1 VPNHQ
6 LRQVKSEDSDA
17 VPIRAGIGF
26 MHIKTKDNVKDIIV
40 HMIGL
45 MGLLNR
51 HFKAHFIAKFLKKEL
66 SDLRNYFQELG
77 FTYDEV
83 KDEQGRIDYIVRRPR
98 AADSLQYEEKNM
110 EEAKS

>member
-1 VPNHQ
+1 MLSNFSITSAVPNHQ
-6 LRQVKSEDSDA
+6 LRQVKSDDSDA

-66 SDLRNYFQELG
+66 SDLRNYF
-77 FTYDEV
+77 
-83 KDEQGRIDYIVRRPR
+83 
-98 AADSLQYEEKNM
+98 
-110 EEAKS
+110 